1 MVLYSTL
8 FSAFFSFFF
17 TSHSLLLFHR
27 PTHRLNNKVPLAR
40 QLPLWHRTFFILI
53 ILLQNGSK
61 KGAEAPGIFASPSL
75 GLTLCWSGAWWIEMT
90 GRVNLLQVHPEL
102 VHCSPDYT
110 VEVHSQSGILVEDSG
125 GFFSVFLKSVLVG
138 CDAQENW
145 SELQGCCETIFLCF
159 VISGTQFTAG
169 FDVGNCLDGYALGF
183 WSRIQE
189 GMIFVRLYRYL
200 V

>member
-8 FSAFFSFFF
+8 FSAFVAFFF

-27 PTHRLNNKVPLAR
+27 PTHCLNNKVPLAR
-40 QLPLWHRTFFILI
+40 QLLLWHIIFFILI

-61 KGAEAPGIFASPSL
+61 KGAEAQGIFASPSL
-75 GLTLCWSGAWWIEMT
+75 GLTLCWSGSWWIEMT

-102 VHCSPDYT
+102 VHGSDYT
-110 VEVHSQSGILVEDSG
+110 VEVHSQSGILVEDSS
-125 GFFSVFLKSVLVG
+125 GFFSVFLKSVLIA

-145 SELQGCCETIFLCF
+145 SELQGCCETILLWF
-159 VISGTQFTAG
+159 VISGTQFIAG
-169 FDVGNCLDGYALGF
+169 FDVGNWLDGYALGF

-189 GMIFVRLYRYL
+189 GMIFVGLYRYL